1 MNENWNWKPSTG
13 YIWNKWPML
22 KSSMEMLL
30 PIRDIC
36 KKAGQKEK
44 TLKFSSLLQTQIF
57 VYLSVSNIS
66 VWGTHS
72 RLLSGSLRSYI
83 SGRPFPYDFVH
94 FISGQTMTLRVKHIA
109 RVKGRCFQMK
119 EIIRTQESEC
129 MRE

>member
-1 MNENWNWKPSTG
+1 
-13 YIWNKWPML
+13 ML

-72 RLLSGSLRSYI
+72 
-83 SGRPFPYDFVH
+83 
-94 FISGQTMTLRVKHIA
+94 QTMTLRVKHIA

-129 MRE
+129 KRNENGRVPRSRCLK